1 MTLKCS
7 IPIALGRN
15 QLETDTNDIYNT
27 SPLIKHLSW
36 RFIFSKDETETDP
49 FSSEIIQVH

>member
-1 MTLKCS
+1 MTLKCL

-36 RFIFSKDETETDP
+36 IFIFSKDETETDP
-49 FSSEIIQVH
+49 FSSEIIQAH